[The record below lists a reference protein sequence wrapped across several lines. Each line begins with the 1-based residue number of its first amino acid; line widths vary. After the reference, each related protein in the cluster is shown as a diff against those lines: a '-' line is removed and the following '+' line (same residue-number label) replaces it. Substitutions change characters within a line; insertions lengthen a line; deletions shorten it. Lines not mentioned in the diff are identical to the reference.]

1 MFFCLVVT
9 LGFLW
14 KVEWAID
21 MFSGGH
27 EVGGRSKR
35 RWPRINAP
43 FPEFLDGE
51 TVIEPYSHAGRKA
64 GSGERLVQRMACER

>member
-1 MFFCLVVT
+1 MTASSLSIKQKNSRKNMFFCLVVT

-21 MFSGGH
+21 MFSGAH

-51 TVIEPYSHAGRKA
+51 
-64 GSGERLVQRMACER
+64 L